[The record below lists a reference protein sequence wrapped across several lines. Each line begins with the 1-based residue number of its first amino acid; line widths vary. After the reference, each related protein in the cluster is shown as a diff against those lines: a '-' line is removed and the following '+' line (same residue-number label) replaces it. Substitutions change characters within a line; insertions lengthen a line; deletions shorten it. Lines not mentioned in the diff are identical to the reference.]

1 MLLRAA
7 VRWRTVAAAGGAC
20 AARAWARCEEDL
32 YATLGVGR
40 KASAEEI
47 RRAYKLRAAK
57 AHPDHGGDAEEFKR
71 VAAAYAVLSDDA
83 KRKRYDAGGGAGGP
97 GSGGGGGFPGG
108 GFPGGGSQQQ
118 QFDQAF
124 RLFEEMF
131 GGGGGGFGGGGGR
144 RRGAARIAPREVV
157 LRLSLSDLF
166 EGGDFRVAVPRVVAC
181 DACDGRGGDF
191 TACGACGG
199 RGSTFEDRRY
209 GSQIMRTQRA
219 CGACGGSGRVSAST
233 CDTCRG
239 RGTREERDH
248 SVSVSVKPG
257 AAGGESFFF
266 RKAGDD
272 VFYGSGEHAG
282 RRDVTVIIEEA
293 PRADLQRLG
302 NDLLVAKRVSLLDA
316 LTGFAVDAPTVAKH
330 DPRGRT
336 FRITAAAE
344 DLPVAP
350 DDVWVVKGEG
360 MRDARDPSKRGDL
373 FVRFIVDFPK
383 ALPAGDW
390 KARRRALA
398 GLIGGAPD
406 APAAQPRPASGGLFA
421 GLFSGLGGAKP
432 VAGTKG
438 DEPAGA
444 VASRAS
450 KAKVDALYRRRPRS

>member
-83 KRKRYDAGGGAGGP
+83 KRRRYDAGGGAGGP

-131 GGGGGGFGGGGGR
+131 GGGGGGGFGGGGR

-166 EGGDFRVAVPRVVAC
+166 EGGDFRVAVPRV
-181 DACDGRGGDF
+181 
-191 TACGACGG
+191 
-199 RGSTFEDRRY
+199 
-209 GSQIMRTQRA
+209 
-219 CGACGGSGRVSAST
+219 
-233 CDTCRG
+233 CRG

-302 NDLLVAKRVSLLDA
+302 DDLLVAKRVSLLDA

-336 FRITAAAE
+336 FRIAAAAE

-383 ALPAGDW
+383 ALPEGDW

-438 DEPAGA
+438 GEPAGA

>member
-83 KRKRYDAGGGAGGP
+83 KRRRYDAGGGAGGP

-108 GFPGGGSQQQ
+108 GFP
-118 QFDQAF
+118 AA
-124 RLFEEMF
+124 
-131 GGGGGGFGGGGGR
+131 
-144 RRGAARIAPREVV
+144 GASSSTLARIAPSEVV

-181 DACDGRGGDF
+181 DGCGGRGGDF
-191 TACGACGG
+191 TACGA
-199 RGSTFEDRRY
+199 RRSRSTLEDRRY

-233 CDTCRG
+233 CDQCRG

-302 NDLLVAKRVSLLDA
+302 DDLLVAKRVSLLDA

-336 FRITAAAE
+336 FRIAAAAE

-360 MRDARDPSKRGDL
+360 MRDATVARRP
-373 FVRFIVDFPK
+373 FVRFIVDFPS
-383 ALPAGDW
+383 APEGTGRRGAG
-390 KARRRALA
+390 
-398 GLIGGAPD
+398 P
-406 APAAQPRPASGGLFA
+406 
-421 GLFSGLGGAKP
+421 
-432 VAGTKG
+432 
-438 DEPAGA
+438 
-444 VASRAS
+444 SRA
-450 KAKVDALYRRRPRS
+450 

>member
-40 KASAEEI
+40 RASAEEI

-83 KRKRYDAGGGAGGP
+83 KRRRDAGGGAARLRRRRRRL
-97 GSGGGGGFPGG
+97 SRRRL
-108 GFPGGGSQQQ
+108 PGGGSQQQ

-181 DACDGRGGDF
+181 DGCGGRGGDF

-336 FRITAAAE
+336 FRIAAAAE

-350 DDVWVVKGEG
+350 DDVW
-360 MRDARDPSKRGDL
+360 
-373 FVRFIVDFPK
+373 
-383 ALPAGDW
+383 
-390 KARRRALA
+390 
-398 GLIGGAPD
+398 
-406 APAAQPRPASGGLFA
+406 PRPASGGLFA

-438 DEPAGA
+438 GEPAGA